1 MVSLEKAVVAHLES
15 GGFRFE
21 ALVDPEAA
29 QKIKKGK
36 ALEVL
41 EDRARPTCSGLP
53 VIYLFVWISQSFLN
67 AITWMGVMID
77 PDWRGRLL
85 IYLASGKV

>member
-1 MVSLEKAVVAHLES
+1 MVSLEKAVVAYLER

-29 QKIKKGK
+29 RKVKEGK
-36 ALEVL
+36 ALKVL
-41 EDRARPTCSGLP
+41 EDQARPACPGPP
-53 VIYLFVWISQSFLN
+53 VIYLFAWISHPFLN
-67 AITWMGVMID
+67 ATTWMGFIFD
-77 PDWRGRLL
+77 PDRRGRFF